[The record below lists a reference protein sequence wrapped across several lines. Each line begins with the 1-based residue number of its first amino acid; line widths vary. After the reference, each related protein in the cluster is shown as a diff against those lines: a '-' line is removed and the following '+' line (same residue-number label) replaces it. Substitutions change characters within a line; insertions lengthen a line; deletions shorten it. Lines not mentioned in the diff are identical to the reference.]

1 MRLILKKDWIGPK
14 GVLYAGAYDIP
25 RKISLAHAKC
35 ARADG
40 AGEIER
46 DASPAPLEAAVAAP
60 TAFPEFEH
68 KEQPAPAASAPAAAS
83 PTPTPEPARTLTS
96 TGGRGKSS
104 R

>member
-1 MRLILKKDWIGPK
+1 MKLILKKDWIGPK
-14 GVLYAGAYDIP
+14 GVLYAGEYAIP

-60 TAFPEFEH
+60 TVFPDFEH
-68 KEQPAPAASAPAAAS
+68 KEQAAS

>member
-1 MRLILKKDWIGPK
+1 MKLILKKDWIGPK
-14 GVLYAGAYDIP
+14 GVLYAGEYAIP

-46 DASPAPLEAAVAAP
+46 DASPVVEAAVAAP
-60 TAFPEFEH
+60 TVFPEFEH
-68 KEQPAPAASAPAAAS
+68 KEQPAAAS

-96 TGGRGKSS
+96 TSGRGKPA